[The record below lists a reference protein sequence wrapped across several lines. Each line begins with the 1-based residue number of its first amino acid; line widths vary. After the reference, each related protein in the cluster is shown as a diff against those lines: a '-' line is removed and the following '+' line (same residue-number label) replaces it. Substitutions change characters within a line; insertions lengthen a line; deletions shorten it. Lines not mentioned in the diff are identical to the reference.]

1 MLTLEEKIQTVENE
15 ILYIEA
21 LNKVLYDAIMH
32 TEISNN
38 GDYLSL
44 LQVQYKYIEK
54 IIGLF

>member
-54 IIGLF
+54 ITELF